1 MQERDAA
8 SQATWWHNGSSLR
21 ACNVFGLCGEV
32 RVWAP
37 RLDVSVAARLWSL
50 PRRVLT
56 SALAT
61 PGVVLGI
68 FHSAPLETKEP
79 EAVKVRLDTFVAD
92 VIVPLDVI
100 SATNHAVR
108 VTCENKGE
116 QGKQGE

>member
-32 RVWAP
+32 RVWVP
-37 RLDVSVAARLWSL
+37 RHDVPVAARLWSL

-61 PGVVLGI
+61 PGVMLSIFLG
-68 FHSAPLETKEP
+68 APLETKQS

-100 SATNHAVR
+100 TATNHAVLI
-108 VTCENKGE
+108 TSENNGE
-116 QGKQGE
+116 

>member
-1 MQERDAA
+1 MQWMQERDAA

-21 ACNVFGLCGEV
+21 ACNVFSLCGEV

-37 RLDVSVAARLWSL
+37 SHDVSVAARLWSL
-50 PRRVLT
+50 PRRILT

-100 SATNHAVR
+100 TATNHAVLI
-108 VTCENKGE
+108 TSENNGE
-116 QGKQGE
+116 

>member
-1 MQERDAA
+1 MVAQGILATCLQRVQSMWR
-8 SQATWWHNGSSLR
+8 SQGW
-21 ACNVFGLCGEV
+21 VLCH
-32 RVWAP
+32 
-37 RLDVSVAARLWSL
+37 DVSVSARQCSL

-61 PGVVLGI
+61 PGVMLSIFLG
-68 FHSAPLETKEP
+68 APLETKQS

-116 QGKQGE
+116 QGK

>member
-1 MQERDAA
+1 MF
-8 SQATWWHNGSSLR
+8 S
-21 ACNVFGLCGEV
+21 LCGEV

-37 RLDVSVAARLWSL
+37 SHDVPVAARLWSL
-50 PRRVLT
+50 PRRILT

-61 PGVVLGI
+61 PGVMLSIFLG
-68 FHSAPLETKEP
+68 APLETKQS

-116 QGKQGE
+116 QGQ

>member
-1 MQERDAA
+1 MQWMQERDAA
-8 SQATWWHNGSSLR
+8 SHETWWHSGSSL
-21 ACNVFGLCGEV
+21 NVFGLCGEV
-32 RVWAP
+32 RVWVP

-68 FHSAPLETKEP
+68 FHSAPLETKQP

-116 QGKQGE
+116 QGK

>member
-1 MQERDAA
+1 MHEMQWMQERDAA
-8 SQATWWHNGSSLR
+8 SQATWWHSGSSL
-21 ACNVFGLCGEV
+21 NVFGLCGEV

-37 RLDVSVAARLWSL
+37 SHDVPVAARLWSL

-68 FHSAPLETKEP
+68 FHSAPLETKQS

-116 QGKQGE
+116 QGE